1 MIAPTLVHTP
11 YKLIDQSRRPA
22 IIYAHGGGVIGCT
35 ALSHKRYLAK
45 LASTCNVVI
54 FDVEYRRAPE
64 TKCPNN
70 ILDFY
75 EALKYIA
82 QSSKNLGIDKS
93 RISIAGESGGG

>member
-54 FDVEYRRAPE
+54 FKIHLNVKNRL
-64 TKCPNN
+64 
-70 ILDFY
+70 I
-75 EALKYIA
+75 YI
-82 QSSKNLGIDKS
+82 KNRLIPRLGIGNGS
-93 RISIAGESGGG
+93 TVHRGGRMAITMV